1 MIGYYEFDVFL
12 VVEIINISILFVTL
26 LVVIPVVA
34 AADDKYAFVTLYYAN
49 GKMSNSDFVGIRTM
63 YKSFTKINSKAEFL
77 VIAGKDTPKR
87 EISKLEKDGMTVRTA
102 ELTNPYRQS
111 SIAADYQKMMNIIY
125 LWELTEY
132 KRVAFVDYYTL
143 FTHNFDSIFNCSYL
157 CLKDEQPLV
166 RISHIHVHSSHR

>member
-1 MIGYYEFDVFL
+1 
-12 VVEIINISILFVTL
+12 
-26 LVVIPVVA
+26 
-34 AADDKYAFVTLYYAN
+34 
-49 GKMSNSDFVGIRTM
+49 MSKSDFVGIRTM

-77 VIAGKDTPKR
+77 VIAGKDTPRR
-87 EISKLEKDGMTVRTA
+87 EIYTLEKDGITVRTA

-132 KRVAFVDYYTL
+132 KRVVFVDYYTI
-143 FTHNFDSIFNCSYL
+143 FTHNFDSIFDCSYL

-166 RISHIHVHSSHR
+166 RISNIPIHSPHR